1 MGGGEDCRSRDHVSA
16 HSSTGGLDPL
26 QLPLSHTEQREAV
39 TSLLGALLPLLTL
52 GAPYNW
58 GQLWLTNLSP

>member
-1 MGGGEDCRSRDHVSA
+1 MSLPPPA
-16 HSSTGGLDPL
+16 PGLEPL
-26 QLPLSHTEQREAV
+26 QLPPSHTEQREAL

-52 GAPYNW
+52 DAPYNW